1 MLAAVGK
8 FRRSESGG
16 SFLAVGE
23 ASDEPKV
30 SLATLPPTPRQRRL
44 ALAVAAILLLA
55 FAITVPFAP
64 IHLQRIDAF
73 IPSLLGVF
81 CVNDLITTALL
92 FSQFSI
98 GRSRALLVLA
108 CGYLFA
114 ALIAVPQALT
124 FPGAFSPTGLFGA
137 GPDSAAWIYFFWH
150 FGFPAAL
157 LIYAWLKDEQH
168 SKYLSQISPRSA
180 IGWSVAIVISLV
192 CGLTW
197 LATAEDEHLPRL
209 FTNITNMT
217 PLVFRFG
224 VLTNLLNALALALLW
239 RRRRSL
245 LDQWLIVVTVALIS
259 EMALVTLFE
268 TSRFSFGFY
277 AGRIF
282 TFITS
287 IVVLVVLISETTK
300 LDARLARSNMMLER
314 ERNNRLM
321 SAAVVAASISHE
333 IRQPLVAIAMNG
345 GAAFQYLSRAPPDLG
360 EAQSALDT
368 IVTDSHRASHV
379 LDSIGSLFKGGD
391 QGQESI
397 DMNEIALGV
406 LRALREELKVHGV
419 ITCTEL
425 TAGLPY
431 VIGHRGQLQ
440 AVIVNLVNNAI
451 EAMDSNKEGTRDLRI
466 RTGRHGDQIAITVED
481 SRQVVD
487 HKKPANPFNAFVT
500 SEPQGMGLGLAICH
514 MIIERHGG
522 QISAWSNEENGGALF
537 ECTLPIKSLVGPT
550 VALP

>member
-1 MLAAVGK
+1 MLAVGK

>member
-1 MLAAVGK
+1 LAAVGK